1 MVDDPKPEPVYPYGD
16 DENRPKIDKAKRAN
30 GKVTHVGEAI
40 DASIDTFKQMIA
52 EREIELVSE
61 EELQRF
67 DAKHIAQD
75 RLERLEKSSI
85 LERLDERGHRA
96 IVDDQPLKTRA
107 LHHVQTWLLSSRPML
122 MLLGDTGLG
131 KTCAAAWALARK
143 RGYYIKAAELAD
155 MRLDKSEKHR
165 YYQYAR
171 CGLLVIDELGSE
183 RDKGEAIATF
193 DDIIDIRQ
201 HSPRRTLLLGNLSK
215 AELIDRYGKRSL
227 SRLGP
232 DRDEDGLAII
242 RKLTGE
248 DLRRFGATVES

>member
-1 MVDDPKPEPVYPYGD
+1 MDDPKPEPVYPYD
-16 DENRPKIDKAKRAN
+16 DDKRPKIDHAKRAN
-30 GKVTHVGEAI
+30 GNVEHVSQA
-40 DASIDTFKQMIA
+40 IA
-52 EREIELVSE
+52 EFEKMVADRVDLVSE

-67 DAKHIAQD
+67 EAKHLAQD
-75 RLERLEKSSI
+75 RLERLEKSGI

-96 IVDDQPLKTRA
+96 IVNDQPLKTRA
-107 LHHVQTWLLSSRPML
+107 LHHVQTWLLSTRPML

-155 MRLDKSEKHR
+155 MRLEKSEKHR
-165 YYQYAR
+165 YYQHAR

-193 DDIIDIRQ
+193 DDIVDIRQ
-201 HSPRRTLLLGNLSK
+201 HPPRRTLLLGNLSK
-215 AELIDRYGKRSL
+215 AEFIERYGKRSL

-232 DRDEDGLAII
+232 DRDEDGICVF
-242 RKLTGE
+242 RKLAGE
-248 DLRRFGATVES
+248 DLRKAGAKVEA